1 LASTED
7 IITMVLDLSTATTG
21 STFEPGTY
29 PFGFNPFD
37 AADTGFTGQVLT
49 ATTLTLAFTD
59 FNPGERFRFT
69 IDLDDDTDVVE
80 GASIAGST
88 VTATFAAT
96 GDIVAVMAD
105 AGGNDADWSA
115 VPEPDTVALLLAGLA
130 GLTWGSRR
138 R

>member
-1 LASTED
+1 MKRLDGRFRVSDTSSRPSSTTENLERSP
-7 IITMVLDLSTATTG
+7 IQG
-21 STFEPGTY
+21 R
-29 PFGFNPFD
+29 
-37 AADTGFTGQVLT
+37 
-49 ATTLTLAFTD
+49 
-59 FNPGERFRFT
+59 RFRFT

-88 VTATFAAT
+88 VTATFATT

-115 VPEPDTVALLLAGLA
+115 VPEPNTVALLLAGLT
-130 GLTWGSRR
+130 GLAWGGRR